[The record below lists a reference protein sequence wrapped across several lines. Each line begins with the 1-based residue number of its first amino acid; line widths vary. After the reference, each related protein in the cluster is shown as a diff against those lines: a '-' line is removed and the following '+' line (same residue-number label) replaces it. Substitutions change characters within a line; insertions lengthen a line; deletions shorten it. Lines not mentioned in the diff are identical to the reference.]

1 MNPETI
7 DLVVLSIL
15 LILLG
20 LAAWQDIKQH
30 RISNRIVL
38 VGIVLGFMFNELLP
52 HGLGFNSPAP
62 GGLGWLAALTGVG
75 MGLVVLLPFY
85 WLRAM
90 GAGDVKLMA
99 MVGAF
104 LGPGQVLGALLG
116 TFLIGGVMALAIA
129 LRAGA
134 MLRLL
139 GNLKFLLLDGVVK
152 VSTGQVPTI
161 DDLPQSVGKLP
172 YAVAIAVGTLSY
184 MVWRRLGWMNAV
196 GWW

>member
-1 MNPETI
+1 MTPEI
-7 DLVVLSIL
+7 VDFVVLSIM

-38 VGIVLGFMFNELLP
+38 VGIVLGFMFNGLLP
-52 HGLGFNSPAP
+52 QGLGFNSFAP
-62 GGLGWLAALTGVG
+62 GGLGWFAALTGLG

-104 LGPGQVLGALLG
+104 LGPDQVLGALLG
-116 TFLIGGVMALAIA
+116 TFLTGGVMALAIT

-134 MLRLL
+134 MHRLL
-139 GNLKFLLLDGVVK
+139 GNLRFLLLDGVVK
-152 VSTGQVPTI
+152 VSAGQVPTI

-184 MVWRRLGWMNAV
+184 MLWRRLGWMNAM

>member
-1 MNPETI
+1 MTPQSVASLALLP
-7 DLVVLSIL
+7 LVL
-15 LILLG
+15 LL
-20 LAAWQDIKQH
+20 LAAAWYDLKSRHIP
-30 RISNRIVL
+30 NLLVFGGAFCGLVL
-38 VGIVLGFMFNELLP
+38 NGLLP
-52 HGLGFNSPAP
+52 QGFGFNSVVP
-62 GGLGWLAALTGVG
+62 GGLGWWEALLGLG

-104 LGPGQVLGALLG
+104 LGSWQVLGALLS

-129 LRAGA
+129 LRAGV

-139 GNLKFLLLDGVVK
+139 GNLKFMLLNGVVK

-172 YAVAIAVGTLSY
+172 YAVAIAFGTLSY
-184 MVWRRLGWMNAV
+184 MLWRRMGWMNAM